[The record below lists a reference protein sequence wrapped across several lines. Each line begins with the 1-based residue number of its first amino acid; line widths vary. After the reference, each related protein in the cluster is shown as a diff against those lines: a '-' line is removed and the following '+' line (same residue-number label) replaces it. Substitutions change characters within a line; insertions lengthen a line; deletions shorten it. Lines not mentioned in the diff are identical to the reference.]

1 MSKQQATETAAGA
14 LNAPGPISDTP
25 QPEITPLELPD
36 SNARLYLSRFAV
48 GAVYIICGPTGF
60 PCLIGSGFD
69 LADELAAARKSWPKE
84 LDPPILAAVWW
95 VFDKRTAQQI
105 ASLAVASDLRQARK
119 EGPRLAVTLA
129 EASAAIVAAA
139 GRLHFRLTDHAVVMQ
154 RIRTTGIALED
165 KLTAAQKAGQLREF
179 NKEYQRR
186 RMAAQL
192 AGEPFIY
199 YSAAR
204 ARLRAV
210 LAAAADGRFSGDII
224 RRVFE
229 GE

>member
-1 MSKQQATETAAGA
+1 MKQATETAADT
-14 LNAPGPISDTP
+14 LNAPGPISD
-25 QPEITPLELPD
+25 IMPD

-48 GAVYIICGPTGF
+48 GAVYVICGSTGF
-60 PCLIGSGFD
+60 PCLIGDGFD
-69 LADELAAARKSWPKE
+69 LADELAAARKSWPRDI
-84 LDPPILAAVWW
+84 DPPVLAAVWW

-105 ASLAVASDLRQARK
+105 ANLVVASDLRQARK
-119 EGPRLAVTLA
+119 DGPRLAVWLV

-139 GRLHFRLTDHAVVMQ
+139 GRLHFRLTDHAAVLE
-154 RIRTTGIALED
+154 RIRTAGIALED
-165 KLTAAQKAGQLREF
+165 KLTAAQNAGLLREF

-186 RMAAQL
+186 RMAAKV
-192 AGEPFIY
+192 AGKKFIDY
-199 YSAAR
+199 RDAR

>member
-1 MSKQQATETAAGA
+1 MKQATEISADA
-14 LNAPGPISDTP
+14 LNAAGPISDT
-25 QPEITPLELPD
+25 PEITPLELPD
-36 SNARLYLSRFAV
+36 SNARLYLSRFSV
-48 GAVYIICGPTGF
+48 GAVYVICGPTGF
-60 PCLIGSGFD
+60 PCLIGAGFD
-69 LADELAAARKSWPKE
+69 LAGELAAARKSWPKE
-84 LDPPILAAVWW
+84 LDPPVLAAVWW

-105 ASLAVASDLRQARK
+105 TSLAVASDLRQARK
-119 EGPRLAVTLA
+119 DGSRLVVTLA

-154 RIRTTGIALED
+154 RIQTTGIALEE
-165 KLTAAQKAGQLREF
+165 KLTAAQNAGLLREF

-186 RMAAQL
+186 RKAAKL
-192 AGEPFIY
+192 AGKPFVY
-199 YSAAR
+199 YQTAR

-224 RRVFE
+224 RRAFE

>member
-1 MSKQQATETAAGA
+1 
-14 LNAPGPISDTP
+14 
-25 QPEITPLELPD
+25 
-36 SNARLYLSRFAV
+36 
-48 GAVYIICGPTGF
+48 
-60 PCLIGSGFD
+60 LIGCGFD
-69 LADELAAARKSWPKE
+69 LAGELKAARKSWPKD
-84 LDPPILAAVWW
+84 LDPPVLAACWW

-105 ASLAVASDLRQARK
+105 TSLAVASDLRQARK
-119 EGPRLAVTLA
+119 DELRLSVKLA

-139 GRLHFRLTDHAVVMQ
+139 GRLYFRLTDHAVVME

-165 KLTAAQKAGQLREF
+165 KLTATQNAGQLREF

-186 RMAAQL
+186 RIAAKL
-192 AGEPFIY
+192 AGKRFIDY
-199 YSAAR
+199 QTAR

-210 LAAAADGRFSGDII
+210 LAAVADGRFSGDII

>member
-1 MSKQQATETAAGA
+1 MKRATETIAAA
-14 LNAPGPISDTP
+14 LSTPGPTSDT
-25 QPEITPLELPD
+25 PEITPLELPD
-36 SNARLYLSRFAV
+36 SNARLYLSRFSV

-69 LADELAAARKSWPKE
+69 LAGELTAARKNWSKDLE
-84 LDPPILAAVWW
+84 PPILAAAWW

-105 ASLAVASDLRQARK
+105 ANLAVASDLRQARK
-119 EGPRLAVTLA
+119 DGSRLCVKLA

-154 RIRTTGIALED
+154 RIRTRGIALEE
-165 KLTAAQKAGQLREF
+165 KLTAAQNAGLLRDF

-186 RMAAQL
+186 RRAAKL
-192 AGEPFIY
+192 AGKPFIY
-199 YSAAR
+199 YQTAR

-229 GE
+229 TD

>member
-1 MSKQQATETAAGA
+1 MSKQATEKAAGA
-14 LNAPGPISDTP
+14 LNAPGPISDTL
-25 QPEITPLELPD
+25 ELTPLELPD

-48 GAVYIICGPTGF
+48 AAVWIICGPTGF

-69 LADELAAARKSWPKE
+69 LVSELAAARKSWPKE
-84 LDPPILAAVWW
+84 LDPPVLAAVWW

-105 ASLAVASDLRQARK
+105 ANLAVASDLRQARK
-119 EGPRLAVTLA
+119 DGSRLSVRLS

-154 RIRTTGIALED
+154 RIRATGIALEG
-165 KLTAAQKAGQLREF
+165 KLTAAQEAGQLREF
-179 NKEYQRR
+179 NMEYQKR
-186 RMAAQL
+186 RMVAQAA
-192 AGEPFIY
+192 GKRFIGY
-199 YSAAR
+199 QEAR

-210 LAAAADGRFSGDII
+210 LAAVADGRFSGDVI